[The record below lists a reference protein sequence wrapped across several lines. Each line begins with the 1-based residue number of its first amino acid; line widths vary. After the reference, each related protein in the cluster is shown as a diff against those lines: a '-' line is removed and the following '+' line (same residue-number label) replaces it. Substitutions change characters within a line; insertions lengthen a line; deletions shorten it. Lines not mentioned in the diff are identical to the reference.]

1 MQVFIQWIIEIV
13 LFLLLAMVADALL
26 PSGLMKKYARLV
38 MAILLL
44 LVIVDPLLHF
54 LKLDPNQ
61 ILYSVERQMEASME
75 TEQLTGEIEEKKNE
89 ILNGQDAY
97 TLQQVKEAIVDQLQE
112 PIESSEQV
120 TVEAVDLTFFQTPHS
135 LESLDKLVLFIS
147 STEEGGSVEEVI
159 ISATDEEKR
168 AEKPQFEED
177 SIKELAA
184 QQLDLTKEQIEIRW
198 EEDHE

>member
-44 LVIVDPLLHF
+44 LVIVDPLLQF

-97 TLQQVKEAIVDQLQE
+97 TLQQVKEAIVAQLQE

-159 ISATDEEKR
+159 ISAADEEKR

-184 QQLDLTKEQIEIRW
+184 QQLDLAKEQIEIRW